1 MNFEKYSS
9 RLFFKKLNSS
19 DYTGYRSEV
28 EEEEWLMK
36 KKDLSSKSDLNNHFI
51 LPMWSML
58 RKYSFTCGVGEISF
72 YPFSSKIILK

>member
-28 EEEEWLMK
+28 EKEKWLMIK
-36 KKDLSSKSDLNNHFI
+36 KKLVF
-51 LPMWSML
+51 
-58 RKYSFTCGVGEISF
+58 
-72 YPFSSKIILK
+72 